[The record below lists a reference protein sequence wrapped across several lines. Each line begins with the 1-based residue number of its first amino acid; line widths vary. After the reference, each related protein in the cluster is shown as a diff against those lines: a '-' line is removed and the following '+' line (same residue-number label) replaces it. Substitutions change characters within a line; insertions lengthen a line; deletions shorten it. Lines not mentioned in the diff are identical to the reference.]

1 MSAPLLS
8 VLVVAHN
15 EAAQLTDCLE
25 TLDFADELVVVLD
38 RCTDGSKAIAEHFAD
53 RLVEGAWEI
62 EGHRRNAG
70 IDACRGRWILE
81 VDADE
86 RADAALGQEIRAA
99 ISDLTGGR
107 NEQLNDGYFLLPFDN
122 YIGGRLVRHGWGGSW
137 GVSAAPRLFAR
148 DAKRWGDQRIHPS
161 LSLRGPRR
169 WLSTPIRHNVD
180 NDISDMLLRLDRY
193 TTARAADLRAAGNIG
208 NLASNIRRMF
218 TRFGKCYI
226 SRKGYR
232 EGAYGFLIALM
243 AGLYPILSHL
253 KARLEKD

>member
-1 MSAPLLS
+1 MSAPILS
-8 VLVVAHN
+8 VLVVVHN
-15 EAAQLTDCLE
+15 EAAQLADCLK

-38 RCTDGSKAIAEHFAD
+38 KCTDGSKAIAEHFAA

-62 EGHRRNAG
+62 EGQRRNLG

-86 RADAALGQEIRAA
+86 RATPELGHEIRTV
-99 ISDLTGGR
+99 IGER
-107 NEQLNDGYFLLPFDN
+107 NGATSAVPSDGYFLLPFDN
-122 YIGGRLVRHGWGGSW
+122 YIGERLVRHGWGGSW
-137 GVSAAPRLFAR
+137 GVSAAPRLFAKG
-148 DAKRWGDQRIHPS
+148 AKRWGDQRIHPS
-161 LSLRGPRR
+161 LSLNGPRR

-180 NDISDMLLRLDRY
+180 RDISDMLQRLDRY
-193 TTARAADLRAAGNIG
+193 STARAADLRAAGDIG
-208 NLASNIRRMF
+208 NLASNIRRIF
-218 TRFGKCYI
+218 SRFGKCYI

-253 KARLEKD
+253 KARLEKV

>member
-1 MSAPLLS
+1 MTAPLLS

-15 EAAQLTDCLE
+15 EAAQLADCLE
-25 TLDFADELVVVLD
+25 TLEFADELVVVLD
-38 RCTDGSKAIAEHFAD
+38 KCTDDSKAIAIDFGA

-62 EGHRRNAG
+62 EGHRRNTG
-70 IDACRGRWILE
+70 IDACRGVWILE

-86 RADAALGQEIRAA
+86 RANVELGREIRAA
-99 ISDLTGGR
+99 IGGLDGDR
-107 NEQLNDGYFLLPFDN
+107 SGGYFLLPFDN

-137 GVSAAPRLFAR
+137 GVSAAPRLFAKG
-148 DAKRWGDQRIHPS
+148 AKQWGAQRIHPS
-161 LSLRGPRR
+161 LTLSGPRR

-180 NDISDMLLRLDRY
+180 RDISDMLLRLDRY
-193 TTARAADLRAAGNIG
+193 TTARAADLRASGDIG

-218 TRFGKCYI
+218 SRFTKCYL

-243 AGLYPILSHL
+243 AGLYPILAHL

>member
-1 MSAPLLS
+1 MKAPRLS

-15 EAAQLTDCLE
+15 EAAQLADCLKN
-25 TLDFADELVVVLD
+25 LGFADELVVVLD
-38 RCTDGSKAIAEHFAD
+38 KCTDDSKAIATGFSA
-53 RLVEGAWEI
+53 RLIEGAWEI

-70 IDACRGRWILE
+70 IEACRGAWILE

-86 RADAALGQEIRAA
+86 RANVELGREI
-99 ISDLTGGR
+99 ITTITGLDEG
-107 NEQLNDGYFLLPFDN
+107 QIDGYFLLPFDN
-122 YIGGRLVRHGWGGSW
+122 YIGRRLVRHGWGDSW
-137 GVSAAPRLFAR
+137 GVSEAPRLFAKG
-148 DAKRWGDQRIHPS
+148 AKQWGAQRIHPS
-161 LSLRGPRR
+161 LTLRGPRR

-180 NDISDMLLRLDRY
+180 QDISDMLARLDRY
-193 TTARAADLRAAGNIG
+193 STARAADLRASGDIG

-218 TRFGKCYI
+218 SRFAKCYL